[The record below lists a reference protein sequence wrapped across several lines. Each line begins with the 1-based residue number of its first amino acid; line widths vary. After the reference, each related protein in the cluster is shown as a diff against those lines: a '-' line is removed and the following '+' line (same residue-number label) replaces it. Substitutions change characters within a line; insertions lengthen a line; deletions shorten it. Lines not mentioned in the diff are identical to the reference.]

1 MQRQPNANGKS
12 ISTFLLQKLCRTTF
26 EEKRVKFEVAMK
38 KFYPYQQPQQQQ
50 QPQCKSSFYF
60 CIFAFETVF
69 KRFPNYTVWPGD
81 NAIKLFFFE
90 EIWKI

>member
-1 MQRQPNANGKS
+1 MQMANR
-12 ISTFLLQKLCRTTF
+12 FLPFYCKNFVGQLLKK
-26 EEKRVKFEVAMK
+26 KRVKFEVAMK

-69 KRFPNYTVWPGD
+69 KRFPNYTV
-81 NAIKLFFFE
+81 
-90 EIWKI
+90 